1 MDALV
6 EMLAGM
12 ALPAAAAVV
21 LAAFAI
27 VPGLTDANLTV
38 WSHVA
43 MLAGMLAVTL
53 ARWTHQWGRACSR
66 PRGAMNRSS
75 VCGAGVGHN
84 NPGGPLQRWPF
95 TTGCHNRVGTSS
107 NGGDGAG
114 SAEFV

>member
-1 MDALV
+1 MLIAMSIPMVILMKFRRYGWMPLV

-43 MLAGMLAVTL
+43 MLAGMLAVML
-53 ARWTHQWGRACSR
+53 ARWTHY
-66 PRGAMNRSS
+66 GAEHAH
-75 VCGAGVGHN
+75 G
-84 NPGGPLQRWPF
+84 
-95 TTGCHNRVGTSS
+95 RVGP
-107 NGGDGAG
+107 
-114 SAEFV
+114 

>member
-43 MLAGMLAVTL
+43 MLAGMLAVML
-53 ARWTHQWGRACSR
+53 ARWTHY
-66 PRGAMNRSS
+66 GAEHAH
-75 VCGAGVGHN
+75 G
-84 NPGGPLQRWPF
+84 
-95 TTGCHNRVGTSS
+95 RVGP
-107 NGGDGAG
+107 
-114 SAEFV
+114 